1 MFLPITVCQAIDC
14 VQNLFQEYQE
24 VQSKFIY
31 TVASRN
37 WSELP
42 ESVWIAEKC
51 TLQTRGP
58 GGLRTDQ
65 TQFRTLL
72 LTSTELGWWLYVL
85 VCSAWQ
91 LSVEDFT
98 AIFLAMIVS
107 GWLGNCRQGR
117 SPVTN
122 WTLSP
127 VWRPQLCGARLSA
140 VRPVMGPATADIWD
154 GEEDWAASGDQQWA
168 EEAVLKTKTS
178 WSDDPY
184 TTTTHF

>member
-1 MFLPITVCQAIDC
+1 MGLVNVTDNCKPYNWGSTVRE
-14 VQNLFQEYQE
+14 F
-24 VQSKFIY
+24 
-31 TVASRN
+31 
-37 WSELP
+37 
-42 ESVWIAEKC
+42 
-51 TLQTRGP
+51 TRP